1 MAELNDSPMLRSFR
15 ILGLHGYKNV
25 LLDFIGPARIVIAEN
40 GMGKTTIL
48 SALHAFLTKNFFK
61 LQSLSFESI
70 ECQFTSSEDPLV
82 LHKED
87 LPHLLDSVAE
97 ERLRE
102 LSQFTDIDTSE
113 LLDRII
119 EEDFDHSSDISTH
132 PVLRQV
138 YIESPYSAEQIHE
151 YVLMI
156 KSTIEQTRSEKLQQ
170 LVAAITSL
178 TRSYE
183 ILYLPTYRRIE
194 IPIQRTPRRQFRRRP
209 SRFAEADD
217 KRRRELM
224 DLDIQFGL
232 SDVSDRL
239 THLFETIQ
247 RQSNF
252 GYRSISANIIDDLLA
267 GLLRDNH
274 SEPTAGMPDID
285 ALARFFS
292 RIDNRESPD
301 DRLQS
306 LRSLY
311 ESSEIAT
318 NEHTTLRYF
327 LTKLSAV
334 VETTKGLEADIEA
347 FVGKANGYLKMSSDE
362 KILEYDPNEMKVI
375 VRNPWTAQEVDL
387 NDLSS
392 GEKQVISLLAK
403 LYLYPEQK
411 KIVLIDEPELSLS
424 IDWQKCLLPDL
435 LFSPS
440 CVQLLAITHSP
451 FIFDNELDP
460 CAGPI
465 SIQRASVARENN
477 DGE

>member
-1 MAELNDSPMLRSFR
+1 MAELEASPILRSFR
-15 ILGLHGYKNV
+15 ILGLHSYKDV
-25 LLDFIGPARIVIAEN
+25 LLNFTGPARIVIAEN

-48 SALHAFLTKNFFK
+48 SALHAFLTKNLFK
-61 LQSLSFESI
+61 LQYLSFESI
-70 ECQFTSSEDPLV
+70 ECHFTSSDEPLV

-87 LPHLLDSVAE
+87 LSHLFDSPAE
-97 ERLRE
+97 EKLRE
-102 LSQFTDIDTSE
+102 LSQFADVDTSE
-113 LLDRII
+113 LLETILEKEFDNLPDVSSHPILQRIYLNSPFSHEQI
-119 EEDFDHSSDISTH
+119 LEYVLTIQSAIQHTGSEK
-132 PVLRQV
+132 LRQV
-138 YIESPYSAEQIHE
+138 
-151 YVLMI
+151 V
-156 KSTIEQTRSEKLQQ
+156 TT
-170 LVAAITSL
+170 ITSL

-194 IPIQRTPRRQFRRRP
+194 IPIQRTPRRHHRRPPTNFPRVHDQRRR
-209 SRFAEADD
+209 D
-217 KRRRELM
+217 LM
-224 DLDIQFGL
+224 ELDIQFGL

-239 THLFETIQ
+239 TKLFDTIQ
-247 RQSNF
+247 RQSNI

-267 GLLRDNH
+267 GLPGDRH
-274 SEPTAGMPDID
+274 SAPPEGMPDID

-292 RIDNRESPD
+292 RIYNTESPD

-306 LRSLY
+306 LRHLY
-311 ESSEIAT
+311 ESGEIDS

-334 VETTKGLEADIEA
+334 VENTKGLEADIEA
-347 FVGKANGYLKMSSDE
+347 FVDKANGYLKMSSDE

-375 VRNPWTAQEVDL
+375 VRNPWTDQEVVL

-392 GEKQVISLLAK
+392 GEKQVISLLAR
-403 LYLYPEQK
+403 LYLYPEQ

-435 LFSPS
+435 LSSPS

-451 FIFDNELDP
+451 FIFDNQLDP
-460 CAGPI
+460 YAGPMLI
-465 SIQRASVARENN
+465 DRTKPSRVNK

>member
-1 MAELNDSPMLRSFR
+1 MAKIDASPILSRFR

-25 LLDFIGPARIVIAEN
+25 LLDFPGTARIVIAEN

-48 SALHAFLTKNFFK
+48 SALHAFLTRNFFK
-61 LQSLSFESI
+61 LQYLSFESI
-70 ECQFTSSEDPLV
+70 ECHFTSSDEPLV

-87 LPHLLDSVAE
+87 LPHLFDSAAE
-97 ERLRE
+97 EKLRE

-113 LLDRII
+113 LLKII
-119 EEDFDHSSDISTH
+119 LEEDLDTFSDVPVHPILRDIYLSSPLS
-132 PVLRQV
+132 
-138 YIESPYSAEQIHE
+138 SEQIHE
-151 YVLMI
+151 YALTI
-156 KSTIEQTRSEKLQQ
+156 QSTIQQTRSEKLHQ
-170 LVAAITSL
+170 LVSTITSM

-194 IPIQRTPRRQFRRRP
+194 IPIQRTTRQHNRRHPSHFRRV
-209 SRFAEADD
+209 DD
-217 KRRRELM
+217 QRRRELM

-239 THLFETIQ
+239 TQLFETIQ
-247 RQSNF
+247 RHSNI

-267 GLLRDNH
+267 GLLRDRH
-274 SEPTAGMPDID
+274 SAPSEGMPEID
-285 ALARFFS
+285 AFARFFS

-301 DRLQS
+301 NRLQS
-306 LRSLY
+306 LRNLY
-311 ESSEIAT
+311 ESGEINT

-334 VETTKGLEADIEA
+334 VEKTKGLEADIEA
-347 FVGKANGYLKMSSDE
+347 FVDKANGYLKMSSDE

-375 VRNPWTAQEVDL
+375 VRNPWTDQEVDL

-403 LYLYPEQK
+403 LYLYTKK

-440 CVQLLAITHSP
+440 CAQLLAITHSP
-451 FIFDNELDP
+451 FIFDNQLDP
-460 CAGPI
+460 YAGPM
-465 SIQRASVARENN
+465 SIDRARVRRANK